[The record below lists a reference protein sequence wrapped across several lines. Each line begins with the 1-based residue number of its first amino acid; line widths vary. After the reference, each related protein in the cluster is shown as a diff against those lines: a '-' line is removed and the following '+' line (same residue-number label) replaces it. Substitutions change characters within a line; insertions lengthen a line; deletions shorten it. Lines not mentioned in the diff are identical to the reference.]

1 MRKTWKSLRL
11 IAYATLCVT
20 GAVWAVSAASAQDR
34 PKRYDLDIEGGTLR
48 QAVEEFREQADIEFL
63 YSFELAQEDGINPVQ
78 GQYTLEEALAVMF
91 EGTNLS
97 GGLTEGGV
105 IVITHRQSGAIAQ
118 NGEKVVKQDNK
129 RPSGVRR
136 FLAALIGASS
146 VAVGADGAIADET
159 DGAETQVIDEIIV
172 TALRRGEQSLM
183 DTPIAISAL
192 TGEDLEISARTN
204 IFDALSETPGVNA
217 VTLNPNAT
225 YVQIRGLSAITGS
238 TIVGYYLDEFPVT
251 GGVLLPDTNPF
262 DLSRVEILRGPQGT
276 LYGFGS
282 VGGTVRIITNDP
294 VLDDLQFKAAGSW
307 ASPGSDGSD
316 TYSMNAA
323 INVPLGDKVAFRGV
337 ASHRTIGGFMDAAIS
352 GEEDL
357 NEAEIDSYRGKI
369 LFKPTDNLKIVGSIW
384 SNENKTGGQNFGTRD
399 RIALIEDEEFGFDS
413 DLYNLLVELDLDNVT
428 FTSSSSYNDGSSETQ
443 FLGLGL
449 VLNQESETENFTQEI
464 RFNTKLDGQLN
475 FNGGVIYIDT
485 ESTQVGSL
493 VFEDFPLVP
502 GFLVDLESRSGSQS
516 GSEAYAVFGE
526 AHLALMDGKL
536 QLTAGLRYFEDDQS
550 LAGGFSET
558 LIDGVSQSIMETPPT
573 SSTHDAVS
581 PRFNISYAV
590 NDDLLLYANV
600 AKGFRSGLTFP
611 QSSLDQ
617 ADLFGVTLRPVEPDI
632 LWNYEVGAKGISSN
646 GKFLYDIAVYYFDWE
661 DVQITVPLVPGLLS
675 VPQNAAGAD
684 AVGIDF
690 AFVSRPIE
698 GLSLSINGNF
708 NNAQFTAPLAAL
720 NIEKGDRLDNSV
732 RESYGADITYRAPF
746 SFGESGGNLEWM
758 FNTNYQHSS
767 AREIRSFG
775 TLGFAD
781 SLDIMT
787 ARVGIESEKWG
798 IYLFGNNILDEKGA
812 AGGTSA
818 EALIRLAPP
827 SIGVNGRI
835 TF

>member
-1 MRKTWKSLRL
+1 
-11 IAYATLCVT
+11 
-20 GAVWAVSAASAQDR
+20 
-34 PKRYDLDIEGGTLR
+34 
-48 QAVEEFREQADIEFL
+48 
-63 YSFELAQEDGINPVQ
+63 
-78 GQYTLEEALAVMF
+78 MF

-118 NGEKVVKQDNK
+118 NGEKVVEQDNK

-146 VAVGADGAIADET
+146 VAVVPDGAIADET

-183 DTPIAISAL
+183 GTPIAISAL
-192 TGEDLEISARTN
+192 TGEDLEISARTS

-262 DLSRVEILRGPQGT
+262 DLNRIEILRGPQGT

-282 VGGTVRIITNDP
+282 VGGTMRIITNDP
-294 VLDDLQFKAAGSW
+294 DPDDFQFKAAGSW
-307 ASPGSDGSD
+307 ASAGSEGSD
-316 TYSMNAA
+316 TYSANAA
-323 INVPLGDKVAFRGV
+323 INIPLGEKVAFRGV
-337 ASHRTIGGFMDAAIS
+337 ASHRTIGGFLDAAVS
-352 GEEDL
+352 GEEDM
-357 NEAEIDSYRGKI
+357 NDAEIDSYRAKI

-384 SNENKTGGQNFGTRD
+384 SNENKTGGQNFGNRD
-399 RIALIEDEEFGFDS
+399 RIGLIEDEEFGFES
-413 DLYNLLVELDLDNVT
+413 ELYNLLVELDLDKVT
-428 FTSSSSYNDGSSETQ
+428 FTSSSSYNDGFNETQ
-443 FLGLGL
+443 FMGLGII
-449 VLNQESETENFTQEI
+449 LNQESESENFTQEI
-464 RFNTKLDGQLN
+464 RFNTKLDGQFN
-475 FNGGVIYIDT
+475 FNGGVIYTDT
-485 ESTQVGSL
+485 DSTQVGFS
-493 VFEDFPLVP
+493 VFEDFELAP
-502 GFLVDLESRSGSQS
+502 GFFVDLESRSGGDS
-516 GSEAYAVFGE
+516 GSESYAVFGE
-526 AHLALMDGKL
+526 AHVALMDGKL
-536 QLTAGLRYFEDDQS
+536 ELTAGLRYFEDDQS
-550 LAGGFSET
+550 FQGFSET
-558 LIDGVSQSIMETPPT
+558 LIDGVSLGIIPNPLVG
-573 SSTHDAVS
+573 STHDAVS

-611 QSSLDQ
+611 ESSLDQ
-617 ADLFGVTLRPVEPDI
+617 AALFGVTLDHVGPDI
-632 LWNYEVGAKGISSN
+632 LWNYEVGAKGTSSN
-646 GKFLYDIAVYYFDWE
+646 GKFLYDVAVYYFDWE
-661 DVQITVPLVPGLLS
+661 DVQITIPLILGLLS
-675 VPQNAAGAD
+675 VPQNAGGAD

-708 NNAQFTAPLAAL
+708 NNAQFTTPFASL

-746 SFGESGGNLEWM
+746 SFGDSGGDLEWM